1 MEHYPALIEA
11 FGPLVG
17 LWTMLFEAKH
27 KFFKHVVRFSSNFK
41 NVLLSLSTKHQL
53 MMAYNWQ
60 RNMTKP
66 ALVIS
71 KVSSLPLEV
80 LHVDMKESVK
90 KLFPQLTSVQLS
102 NTVTYHGTR
111 YSAGMILMYGST
123 GGNPDFVEIIQILIL
138 ESSLYL
144 IVKKLNAWYLEHL
157 RSFLL
162 ETCKEVNLVHH
173 ISLQDIYP
181 LEAYR
186 LAGMRVVTLKHYICC
201 TL

>member
-1 MEHYPALIEA
+1 MH
-11 FGPLVG
+11 
-17 LWTMLFEAKH
+17 FEAKH
-27 KFFKHVVRFSSNFK
+27 KFFKRVVRFSSNFK

-60 RNMTKP
+60 RNLAKL
-66 ALVIS
+66 ALVTS

-80 LHVDMKESVK
+80 LHVDIQESVK

-111 YSAGMILMYGST
+111 YSAGMMLAYGST
-123 GGNPDFVEIIQILIL
+123 AELPDFVEIIQMLIL
-138 ESSLYL
+138 ESDLYF

-162 ETCKEVNLVHH
+162 ETCKEVSLVHH
-173 ISLQDIYP
+173 NSLQDVYP
-181 LEAYR
+181 LAAYR
-186 LAGMRVVTLKHYICC
+186 LDGMRVVTLKCYICC
-201 TL
+201 IF